1 MFVRFCCCILF
12 LFYCVFGNQVKV
24 DYENLDLK
32 YYPYI
37 VFYGAAT
44 DDEIASII
52 KAIDKGEEKTGL
64 FLGAN
69 LGGMSVLSNQHNDEK
84 YAFAYGVRLG
94 YQSFLPSFFDRLSK
108 AGVFGKRIYVQYISS
123 MSNNGIFGR
132 DKFSSILIGGDILL
146 EFPVI
151 KNVDLGIIVG
161 TGVGSMTY
169 NSRADSDFSFL
180 LNMGIGASFLEHHRM
195 DFEMKILT
203 NSSIDWFGA
212 LFMIGYGYVF

>member
-1 MFVRFCCCILF
+1 MFVRWCYCILF
-12 LFYCVFGNQVKV
+12 LFSIISGNQSKV

-37 VFYGAAT
+37 VFYEATT
-44 DDEIASII
+44 DDEVESVI

-64 FLGAN
+64 FLGVN
-69 LGGMSVLSNQHNDEK
+69 LGGMSILSNQLDSEK
-84 YAFAYGVRLG
+84 HTFAYGVRLG

-123 MSNNGIFGR
+123 IADNGIFGR

-151 KNVDLGIIVG
+151 KNVDLGIIIG
-161 TGVGSMTY
+161 TGAGSMTY
-169 NSRADSDFSFL
+169 NSRADSEFSFL
-180 LNMGIGASFLEHHRM
+180 LNMGIGTSFLEHHRM

-203 NSSIDWFGA
+203 NSAIDWFGA
-212 LFMIGYGYVF
+212 LFMIGYSYVF